1 MTLVNDF
8 DVDGDS
14 DDELSSRFSNI
25 LASRRKAAH
34 SSPPEPNH
42 AAKSSPQS
50 DSQPHSDISFHSAT
64 LPAFHAATFA
74 VCAASICKAHFESA
88 TLIAPRKQFSR
99 TKATKRYVAPVSL
112 SLAKESIGRQQNVLY
127 YVLKTAA

>member
-25 LASRRKAAH
+25 LATRRKAAH

-74 VCAASICKAHFESA
+74 VCAAAICKAQFESA
-88 TLIAPRKQFSR
+88 TLKERHESNFR
-99 TKATKRYVAPVSL
+99 GRRYVAPVSL